1 MGAWPAAA
9 SVAGA
14 AGSEAGG
21 SIARVSAEVSAAA
34 LAASRQPRVSASTCT
49 VTWKRSPGLPGSSP
63 PANALSATSPNASA
77 RRCALLA
84 ASPPRPAAPAPAP
97 PPGAQHHCAHL
108 GGQPCPQHH
117 HAVIVHP
124 RAQRAPRQAHLLRI
138 RLRLPVRLP
147 PRPHQPLHLRAGGAA
162 GDGDQARLIV
172 GAGHPRKGAYDG
184 VGKPAAGHGRGEV
197 VELGQ
202 RGGDAQLF
210 AGGAEIE
217 AGAPVEPVGTG
228 TEALPAM
235 LAVELAE
242 VTKQLVGGGLDACRQ
257 LGDAVPSRSRSGG
270 ASGLGGAALALSA
283 AVGSLAP
290 GATGMAVTVAAG
302 CSVVDN
308 SGHAAGVAWRSR
320 GDGVG
325 CHASMVHPV
334 FDAPLLARGRAVHRS
349 GFSKGR
355 TPRGRPRARAEG
367 GNEGGIGR
375 VGDVEESGAQYHVNP
390 FRPATEFSTFF
401 WTFGVSRPPA
411 GSPRTSSASSSSA
424 PTENPALIAR
434 SPMGWHESHAA
445 GSDPPAGNNWSL
457 VYIVA
462 GLTAGALKG

>member
-1 MGAWPAAA
+1 MHGHLEA
-9 SVAGA
+9 VAGA
-14 AGSEAGG
+14 AGIEPAGQRALG
-21 SIARVSAEVSAAA
+21 HQPQRIRAPLRAAHLVS
-34 LAASRQPRVSASTCT
+34 LR
-49 VTWKRSPGLPGSSP
+49 G
-63 PANALSATSPNASA
+63 
-77 RRCALLA
+77 RRHLLQ
-84 ASPPRPAAPAPAP
+84 RRLQ
-97 PPGAQHHCAHL
+97 GAQHHCAHL

-124 RAQRAPRQAHLLRI
+124 RAQRAARQAHLLGV

-210 AGGAEIE
+210 AGGAEVE

-228 TEALPAM
+228 AEALPAM

-257 LGDAVPSRSRSGG
+257 LGDAVPEQVQVGRRLRVGRRCARAFGSGG
-270 ASGLGGAALALSA
+270 C
-283 AVGSLAP
+283 SLAP

-308 SGHAAGVAWRSR
+308 SGHAAGVAWRGRVMVSGAMPAWYTRFSTPPCWPVDGPFTRFGLFKAEHR
-320 GDGVG
+320 GAG
-325 CHASMVHPV
+325 PE
-334 FDAPLLARGRAVHRS
+334 RAL
-349 GFSKGR
+349 K
-355 TPRGRPRARAEG
+355 AEMRAESAG
-367 GNEGGIGR
+367 SETWRNQAR
-375 VGDVEESGAQYHVNP
+375 NTMSTPSGLQPGFFY
-390 FRPATEFSTFF
+390 FF

-424 PTENPALIAR
+424 PTENPALIHAHR
-434 SPMGWHESHAA
+434 WGGMKATLLAAIHVRVTTGHWCTSWPASPPER
-445 GSDPPAGNNWSL
+445 
-457 VYIVA
+457 
-462 GLTAGALKG
+462 